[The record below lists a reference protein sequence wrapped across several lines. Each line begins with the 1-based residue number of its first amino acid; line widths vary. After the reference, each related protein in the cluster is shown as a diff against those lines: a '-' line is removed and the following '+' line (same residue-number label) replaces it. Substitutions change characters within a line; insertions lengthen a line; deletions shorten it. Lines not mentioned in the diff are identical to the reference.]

1 VVWLAVTANAIAG
14 GTLIG
19 WSIANV
25 PVESLGLGG
34 WLRSLAFVAV
44 AALVPPSLS
53 AAAMRGTPLPRFSH
67 LLGPAAERIRDPL
80 ARLTGAFMIATTLL
94 AILTALGLVFDP
106 RYRDFPFAPLTAAV
120 VPFFMHSVTTPR
132 PRGRYGAAELA
143 AAAILALSVP
153 YIALNE
159 SFANWQSLWLCG
171 ALAALAFSLGRV
183 RDPQS

>member
-1 VVWLAVTANAIAG
+1 
-14 GTLIG
+14 
-19 WSIANV
+19 
-25 PVESLGLGG
+25 
-34 WLRSLAFVAV
+34 
-44 AALVPPSLS
+44 
-53 AAAMRGTPLPRFSH
+53 MRGTPLPRFSR

-80 ARLTGAFMIATTLL
+80 ARLTGVLMMATTLL

-120 VPFFMHSVTTPR
+120 VPFVMHSVTMPR

-171 ALAALAFSLGRV
+171 ALAALGFSLVRV
-183 RDPQS
+183 RDAQS

>member
-1 VVWLAVTANAIAG
+1 WGEAVSDHPYGKVQAAGGILLALIVFGAAFAVRRDAPPTHWLAVTANAIAG

-25 PVESLGLGG
+25 PVESLGLSG

-53 AAAMRGTPLPRFSH
+53 AAAMRGTPLPRFSR
-67 LLGPAAERIRDPL
+67 LLGPPAERFRDPL
-80 ARLTGAFMIATTLL
+80 ARLTGVLMMATTLL

-120 VPFFMHSVTTPR
+120 VPFFMHSVTMPR
-132 PRGRYGAAELA
+132 PRGRPGFHSFCAAE
-143 AAAILALSVP
+143 
-153 YIALNE
+153 
-159 SFANWQSLWLCG
+159 
-171 ALAALAFSLGRV
+171 
-183 RDPQS
+183 